1 MADNG
6 NTVLDGLY
14 LLAKSLPNIKAQA
27 KAYIEAIIGTIVA
40 SASAAWADITGK
52 PATFPPD
59 THTHVEADITDL
71 GTYVTAADL
80 APYALTANVPVI
92 SNDAYNSG
100 TWNNNTDGASKD
112 AIRDKIESMTLGTG
126 STDVLLVQVY
136 S

>member
-6 NTVLDGLY
+6 NNVLDGLY
-14 LLAKSLPNIKAQA
+14 SLAKSIPNKKAQA
-27 KAYIEAIIGTIVA
+27 KAYLTTIIGVIA
-40 SASAAWADITGK
+40 SATTAAWADITGK
-52 PATFPPD
+52 PITFPPD

-71 GTYVTAADL
+71 GTYVTVADL
-80 APYALTANVPVI
+80 APYALTVNVPVI
-92 SNDAYNSG
+92 SNDAYSSG